1 MIVIGLNAPAGAGK
15 DAIAAYLGNKYNTVH
30 MEIKELL
37 FEAAIRISGLS
48 RDVWFAMYNDR
59 EYKESPNPYLMVNG
73 KNVTMREFMIH
84 VSEEVMKPMFGNE
97 VFGNALVE
105 KLKAV
110 PEVRPGVGGPTI
122 VVLSDGG
129 FVEEGIPV
137 AKLVGAENY
146 FLFRIHRIDE
156 DGNEYGFGADSRRYI
171 YAGEF
176 PQGLRPHELDV
187 YNLPNKMEDCAESI
201 MDYVYFKLGDDK

>member
-15 DAIAAYLGNKYNTVH
+15 DAIAEYLGNKYNTVH

-48 RDVWFAMYNDR
+48 RDVWFAMYNNR
-59 EYKESPNPYLMVNG
+59 EYKENPNPYLLVNG

-110 PEVRPGVGGPTI
+110 PEVVGVPTI

-146 FLFRIHRIDE
+146 FLIRIHRIDE
-156 DGNEYGFGADSRRYI
+156 EGNEYSYGADSRRYI
-171 YAGEF
+171 YAHEF
-176 PQGLRPHELDV
+176 PRGLRPYEMDV
-187 YNLPNKMEDCAESI
+187 DNLPNKMEDCAEAI
-201 MDYVYFKLGDDK
+201 MDYVYFKLGGDK